1 MPATTSKVC
10 ADESGRMMIPSLG
23 FALSATAFLVLAA
36 IQSLRPEKHLNSY
49 LLIGACITHA
59 LWSVTPFLVNEPGY
73 FLKLVTEPLRPMA
86 WAIFFTALACKRSRL
101 PIAYVAL
108 ALLVLIALNLVWG
121 YSNIG
126 DFLGAPTVVIT
137 SLIAAAFGLVMA
149 VSVFRSAGES
159 ERWALKAL
167 AFPLIAL
174 FGYDVAILTAS
185 WMNAFPNAIAFTTR
199 GPISAITAVPIA
211 IGLFR
216 FQPGRSDFRVSH
228 QAALYST
235 VLITLG
241 AYFVL
246 VGALGMLAQA
256 RPNLLSIQAQIVVLF
271 VSALAMVFFLASGAT
286 RAKIKFFLS
295 RHFFARKY
303 DYQHEWRKLM
313 NTLATEVTSPLENR
327 VIRACANVLEVPGG
341 ALWLMDG
348 SRPRLQATWNFRPPG
363 LPNQLPASAF
373 QRADG
378 RFQILHGSTL
388 EGTLEVSSD
397 TCWLAVPLPQEDR
410 LLGLVVLA
418 PPRAHHDFDM
428 EDQELMLLAAR
439 QCASQLAE
447 KRATVELEENRQFA
461 RFNRQ
466 YAFVAHD
473 IKNLMSQLSVM
484 LKNFDRYAD
493 NPEFQQDMRQ
503 TVGYTVE
510 RMQYLVDRLNALRE
524 GHEATVEGTRAPLA
538 SAVQQAAQQF
548 EAAGGQVE
556 VAVRPNAESLEVP
569 ADPDRLVAIVGHLLA
584 NAGEATGPNGRVS
597 VEVDTQAGAAIVDVI
612 DDGPGMSADFI
623 RDSLFSPFR
632 SNKRHGFGVGAYQC
646 REFAR
651 ERGGDLDVISSPGSG
666 TTMRLK
672 LPALAGAGDDATL
685 GATG

>member
-1 MPATTSKVC
+1 
-10 ADESGRMMIPSLG
+10 MIYGIG
-23 FALSATAFLVLAA
+23 FALSAAFFFLLAA
-36 IQSLRPEKHLNSY
+36 FQTLRLGGRSPSY
-49 LLIGACITHA
+49 LLAAACLTHA
-59 LWSVTPFLVNEPGY
+59 LWSSAPLINGQPGQL
-73 FLKLVTEPLRPMA
+73 FEMVVELLRPLV
-86 WAIFFTALACKRSRL
+86 WAAFFIALTQPTSQLRRWAM
-101 PIAYVAL
+101 PAIGV
-108 ALLVLIALNLVWG
+108 LLVGANLANLYADLAMVSAG
-121 YSNIG
+121 VPVTG
-126 DFLGAPTVVIT
+126 TTLV
-137 SLIAAAFGLVMA
+137 AAALGLVVT

-159 ERWALKAL
+159 ERWTLKAL
-167 AFPLIAL
+167 ALPLAAL
-174 FGYDVAILTAS
+174 FGYDIILFTTTLATVTPQAPAFAARGLLSAVVAI
-185 WMNAFPNAIAFTTR
+185 
-199 GPISAITAVPIA
+199 PIG

-216 FQPGRSDFRVSH
+216 LQLWQSDFRLSH

-235 VLITLG
+235 ALIALG

-246 VGALGMLAQA
+246 VGAIGTFVRVRPGLLPVQIQITFLFISLLAAFFILYSGTVRA
-256 RPNLLSIQAQIVVLF
+256 RV
-271 VSALAMVFFLASGAT
+271 
-286 RAKIKFFLS
+286 KFFIG
-295 RHFFARKY
+295 RHFFRRKY

-313 NTLATEVTSPLENR
+313 DTLATEGGTPLENR
-327 VIRACANVLEVPGG
+327 VIRACANLLESPGG
-341 ALWLMDG
+341 ALWMLDG
-348 SRPRLQATWNFRPPG
+348 TRPRLEATWNFRPPS
-363 LPNQLPASAF
+363 LPDKVPADTF
-373 QRADG
+373 QRANG
-378 RFQILHGSTL
+378 RFVALTAADLRGVLDLPT
-388 EGTLEVSSD
+388 D
-397 TCWLAVPLPQEDR
+397 ACWLAAPLPLDDH
-410 LLGLVVLA
+410 LLGILVLA
-418 PPRAHHDFDM
+418 HPRADHVFDG
-428 EDQELMLLAAR
+428 EDEQLIMLAAR
-439 QCASQLAE
+439 QCASHLSE
-447 KRATVELEENRQFA
+447 KRATVELEEHRQFA

-493 NPEFQQDMRQ
+493 DPDFQQDMRQ

-510 RMQYLVDRLNALRE
+510 RMQYLVHRLNALRE
-524 GHEATVEGTRAPLA
+524 GHETTVEGTRALLA

-548 EAAGGQVE
+548 QTAGGRVE

-672 LPALAGAGDDATL
+672 LPALVGAGDDVTL
-685 GATG
+685 GANG

>member
-1 MPATTSKVC
+1 VGA
-10 ADESGRMMIPSLG
+10 
-23 FALSATAFLVLAA
+23 AL
-36 IQSLRPEKHLNSY
+36 
-49 LLIGACITHA
+49 
-59 LWSVTPFLVNEPGY
+59 
-73 FLKLVTEPLRPMA
+73 
-86 WAIFFTALACKRSRL
+86 
-101 PIAYVAL
+101 
-108 ALLVLIALNLVWG
+108 
-121 YSNIG
+121 
-126 DFLGAPTVVIT
+126 
-137 SLIAAAFGLVMA
+137 GLVVT

-159 ERWALKAL
+159 ERWTLKAL
-167 AFPLIAL
+167 TLPLIAL
-174 FGYDVAILTAS
+174 FAYDVIVFTVTLATGTPQAQAFAARGLLSAVVAI
-185 WMNAFPNAIAFTTR
+185 
-199 GPISAITAVPIA
+199 PIGV
-211 IGLFR
+211 GLFR
-216 FQPGRSDFRVSH
+216 LQLWRSDFRLSH

-235 VLITLG
+235 ALIALG

-246 VGALGMLAQA
+246 VGAIGTFVRM
-256 RPNLLSIQAQIVVLF
+256 RPGLFPVQLQITLLF
-271 VSALAMVFFLASGAT
+271 VSLLGVLFLLYSGT
-286 RAKIKFFLS
+286 MRARVKFFIG
-295 RHFFARKY
+295 RHFFRRKY

-313 NTLATEVTSPLENR
+313 DTLATESGSPLENR
-327 VIRACANVLEVPGG
+327 VIRACANLLESPGG
-341 ALWLMDG
+341 ALWMMDDT
-348 SRPRLQATWNFRPPG
+348 RPRLEATWNFRPPA
-363 LPNQLPASAF
+363 LPDRVPAHAF
-373 QRADG
+373 QRTNG
-378 RFQILHGSTL
+378 RFVALTGEPLSRVMDLST
-388 EGTLEVSSD
+388 EA
-397 TCWLAVPLPQEDR
+397 CWLAVPLPLEDR
-410 LLGLVVLA
+410 LLAILLLA
-418 PPRAHHDFDM
+418 HPRADHVFDE
-428 EDQELMLLAAR
+428 EDEQLIMLAAR
-439 QCASQLAE
+439 QCASHLSE
-447 KRATVELEENRQFA
+447 KRATVELEEHRQFA

-556 VAVRPNAESLEVP
+556 VAVRPNAESLDVP

-672 LPALAGAGDDATL
+672 LPALAGAGDDVTL
-685 GATG
+685 GANG